1 MKRPLE
7 EKKDMVKETLLSTS
21 SPKGGSGTM
30 PFIIANSVLEKV
42 ATYGVSP
49 NMTLYLLKEYHMEM
63 ATASNILF
71 YLSAANNFTPVLGAI
86 VADAY
91 VGRFHMIVFGCV
103 ISFLGTI
110 VLWLTTMIPQARP
123 PPCNESS
130 NSCTSATSFQLFML
144 FTSFILLSV
153 GAGGIRSAS
162 LAFGADQFEKRDG
175 KKDAVLLQRYFSWYY
190 VSYSLSLVLALTCM
204 VYIQDQMGWQIGF
217 GASVVVMFFAA
228 FLFFLASPI
237 YIKVK
242 AKVTLF
248 TELVQVIVAS
258 YKNKSRKLLS
268 SSSTEMLY
276 HHKNGSML
284 VFPSEKMRFLNK
296 ACIIHDP
303 EQDLTPDGRAK
314 NPWNLCTVDQVED
327 LKALLKV
334 IPIWLS
340 GIVTFINI
348 NQTSFSVLQ
357 ASSMDRK
364 IIGNFEIPAG
374 SFGIFNIISMILWVA
389 FYDQVL
395 LPIAARI
402 KGKPVYLTARQRMGI
417 GTFIS
422 FLSVVV
428 TATVECIRLSL
439 AFKEGISDDP
449 EAIVHMSA
457 LWLLPQYCL
466 IGLTLG
472 LSAIAQNEFF
482 ISELPRS
489 MSSMASTLCGVGIS
503 LGCLVA
509 SFIMSAIDDFTKRGG
524 GESWISTNINK
535 GHYDYYFWVLSG
547 LSLANF
553 FFFLIC
559 CWTYGP
565 CRGEEGNVNDEEVS
579 LR

>member
-1 MKRPLE
+1 
-7 EKKDMVKETLLSTS
+7 
-21 SPKGGSGTM
+21 
-30 PFIIANSVLEKV
+30 
-42 ATYGVSP
+42 
-49 NMTLYLLKEYHMEM
+49 MERKM
-63 ATASNILF
+63 QSCYRDIL
-71 YLSAANNFTPVLGAI
+71 AAL
-86 VADAY
+86 
-91 VGRFHMIVFGCV
+91 
-103 ISFLGTI
+103 
-110 VLWLTTMIPQARP
+110 
-123 PPCNESS
+123 
-130 NSCTSATSFQLFML
+130 
-144 FTSFILLSV
+144 
-153 GAGGIRSAS
+153 
-162 LAFGADQFEKRDG
+162 
-175 KKDAVLLQRYFSWYY
+175 
-190 VSYSLSLVLALTCM
+190 
-204 VYIQDQMGWQIGF
+204 
-217 GASVVVMFFAA
+217 
-228 FLFFLASPI
+228 LFFLASPF
-237 YIKVK
+237 YI
-242 AKVTLF
+242 
-248 TELVQVIVAS
+248 
-258 YKNKSRKLLS
+258 KLLS

-276 HHKNGSML
+276 HHKNGSTL

-364 IIGNFEIPAG
+364 IMGNFEIPAG

-402 KGKPVYLTARQRMGI
+402 NGKPVYLTARQRMGI

-509 SFIMSAIDDFTKRGG
+509 SFIMSTIDDFTKRGG